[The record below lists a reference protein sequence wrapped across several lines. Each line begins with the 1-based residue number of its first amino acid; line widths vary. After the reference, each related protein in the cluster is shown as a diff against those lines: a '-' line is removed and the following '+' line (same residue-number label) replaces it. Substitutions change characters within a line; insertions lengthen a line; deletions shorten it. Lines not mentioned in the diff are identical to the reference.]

1 MLQKAFCESA
11 LSKTR
16 AYEWYKDFK
25 SGRIVVEDLPRSGRP
40 STSNTDENVKK
51 VKEMVLE
58 NRHTSLR
65 EMSSELGIAYGT
77 AQHIVV
83 DVLGMRR
90 VAARLV
96 PKDLNFVQKHHRK
109 TVAEEMISEAQS
121 TGISPLMIFNV
132 SSAKYGIARLTD
144 PSPGNVDSENG
155 RKSIVLYG

>member
-1 MLQKAFCESA
+1 
-11 LSKTR
+11 
-16 AYEWYKDFK
+16 
-25 SGRIVVEDLPRSGRP
+25 LPRSGRP

-65 EMSSELGIAYGT
+65 EISSELGIAYGT

-96 PKDLNFVQKHHRK
+96 PKDLNCTELFDQTSSKYHRAS
-109 TVAEEMISEAQS
+109 TVF
-121 TGISPLMIFNV
+121 T
-132 SSAKYGIARLTD
+132 
-144 PSPGNVDSENG
+144 
-155 RKSIVLYG
+155 